1 MINTGLKNNK
11 KGLVVDKMD
20 IMGHEQVVFCADKE
34 TGLKAI
40 IAIHDTTL
48 GPALGGTR
56 MWNYE
61 NEEKQLFHFLCF
73 PFSFKLIYQQ
83 ILRSFY
89 ISNM

>member
-1 MINTGLKNNK
+1 MLKVKNVNDSTK
-11 KGLVVDKMD
+11 DFQVIDM
-20 IMGHEQVVFCADKE
+20 MTQMNHEQLVFCNDKE

-61 NEEKQLFHFLCF
+61 
-73 PFSFKLIYQQ
+73 LIMM
-83 ILRSFY
+83 LSSMF
-89 ISNM
+89 